1 MTIVIT
7 PRTYSRTPAFPCH
20 TPKKTIEIPAISSNL
35 TNRLQSFAHFCL
47 SLQQPSVSIINKHVY
62 LNNRPQTQ
70 RNYQLFQVL
79 EIGHPILR
87 TSPISR
93 GHFVLTS
100 KTKRRLPMHPHS
112 LGKPRSHAGIHAQ
125 RCSPQSHES
134 LPSNRYRQNLW
145 LRIR

>member
-7 PRTYSRTPAFPCH
+7 PRTYSRTPPFPCS
-20 TPKKTIEIPAISSNL
+20 TLKKTIENPANSSNL
-35 TNRLQSFAHFCL
+35 TNRLQSFANFSL
-47 SLQQPSVSIINKHVY
+47 FLQQPLDSTINKNVY

-70 RNYQLFQVL
+70 RNYQLLQVL
-79 EIGHPILR
+79 AIGHPLLR

-100 KTKRRLPMHPHS
+100 KTKRRLPMHPHR
-112 LGKPRSHAGIHAQ
+112 LGKSRPHARIHAQ
-125 RCSPQSHES
+125 RRSPQSHES

-145 LRIR
+145 LRI